1 MDNLKYYNDSFAYDF
16 KRFETAPKKKAEIHD
31 YPVSDSRI
39 SAEAQSERA
48 ARALLVRNIVI
59 AVIIVITVFASLF
72 LRAEISSMRRD
83 INQIKSEIVE
93 LESENTRLSVEMEK
107 KISITNLEAAAIE
120 LGMQKCE
127 KSQVTYIQT
136 NKVDTADSGK

>member
-31 YPVSDSRI
+31 YPANDNGVS
-39 SAEAQSERA
+39 AKVQSERA
-48 ARALLVRNIVI
+48 ARALLIRNIVI
-59 AVIIVITVFASLF
+59 AVLVVITVFASLF

-93 LESENTRLSVEMEK
+93 LESENTRLSVEMERK
-107 KISITNLEAAAIE
+107 MSVANLEAAAIE

-136 NKVDTADSGK
+136 NTVDTVDSVK

>member
-31 YPVSDSRI
+31 YPVGDSRI

-136 NKVDTADSGK
+136 NKVDTSDSGK